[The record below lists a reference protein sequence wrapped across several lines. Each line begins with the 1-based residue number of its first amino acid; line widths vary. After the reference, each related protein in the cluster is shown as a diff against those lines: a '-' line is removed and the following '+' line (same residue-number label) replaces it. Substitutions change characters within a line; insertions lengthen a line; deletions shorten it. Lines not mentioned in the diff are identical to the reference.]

1 MTEPLNAVA
10 EETDLQ
16 AWLAGIGRPLR
27 DLDRLPGDVSPR
39 RYARL
44 SFEDGT
50 TAILATYP
58 PEVRSTCPRF
68 LRTSELLAGAGIR
81 VPQVLGAACDSGWML
96 LEDLGPI
103 TLGDLRERPWREL
116 APWFDSA
123 LEAASR
129 IARLPVEALDGLNPT
144 LGRELMEKELAQTW
158 DLFLEPRGLTGG
170 PALTGALRTALDKLC
185 ANLAADPPVPCH
197 RDFMAR
203 NLMPLPGGAVA
214 VLDHQ
219 DLRLGPPAYDLAS
232 LLNDTVFP
240 PAEAEEGLLAA
251 VAPTAEDR
259 TRYHRAAAQRTLKA
273 VGTYTSF
280 SLRGADRH
288 LPLIPPTLA
297 RGLAHLAHTPEG
309 APLVDD
315 LARIWG
321 GVLTAA

>member
-10 EETDLQ
+10 EETDLP
-16 AWLAGIGRPLR
+16 AWLARIGRPLR
-27 DLDRLPGDVSPR
+27 DLERLSGDVSLR

-44 SFEDGT
+44 TFEDGS

-58 PEVRSTCPRF
+58 PEIRATCPRF
-68 LRTSELLAGAGIR
+68 LRSSELLAGAGVR
-81 VPQVLGAACDSGWML
+81 VPEVLEADSDAGWML

-103 TLGDLRERPWREL
+103 TLGDWRDRPWSEL

-123 LEAASR
+123 LEAAAR
-129 IARLPVEALDGLNPT
+129 IARLPVAALEGLNPT

-158 DLFLEPRGLTGG
+158 NLFLEPRGLTGG
-170 PALTGALRTALDKLC
+170 PALTAALRAALNEIC

-240 PAEAEEGLLAA
+240 PAAAEEALLAA
-251 VAPTAEDR
+251 VTPTAADR
-259 TRYHRAAAQRTLKA
+259 MRYHRAAAQRTLKA

-309 APLVDD
+309 APLAED
-315 LARIWG
+315 LARVWE
-321 GVLTAA
+321 GVLAS